1 MIVGE
6 SALAVGTF
14 DEMIV
19 EAVTAFRTGLE
30 LRLVTR
36 SFRWRDDPNSRSGQV
51 GTAYPTYLGT
61 REIHHAAGATLSRR
75 CDTFTAVN
83 AVLSIAGVL
92 PTACLAYSRPTHHL
106 EVCN

>member
-1 MIVGE
+1 MR
-6 SALAVGTF
+6 AF
-14 DEMIV
+14 DEMVI
-19 EAVTAFRTGLE
+19 EAAAASRTGLE
-30 LRLVTR
+30 LRPVTR
-36 SFRWRDDPNSRSGQV
+36 SFRGRDDPNSGSGEV
-51 GTAYPTYLGT
+51 GTAYPAHLGA
-61 REIHHAAGATLSRR
+61 REIHHAAGAALSRR